1 MAGLIE
7 LLSHYEQ
14 HIIYQAQSATRGLA
28 ARFKFCP
35 SLAEIKEALDFWVDE
50 EARHRG
56 RVAVGARKPAPSV
69 SPKERAAS
77 GAASVSSL
85 KARFGLKEIP
95 PGWDAIDLTKMA
107 HKYGARLPE
116 IIDQFIGGKKDAGL
130 PRDLADMPRAAA
142 PLNEV
147 VEKMRKIMQEREAKD
162 AAAAVEF

>member
-14 HIIYQAQSATRGLA
+14 HIIYQAQSATKGLA

-35 SLAEIKEALDFWVDE
+35 SLAEIKDALDFWVDE
-50 EARHRG
+50 EAQQRR
-56 RVAVGARKPAPSV
+56 RLAVGARKPEPSV
-69 SPKERAAS
+69 PPKERAAS
-77 GAASVSSL
+77 GAASVASL

-95 PGWDAIDLTKMA
+95 QGWDAVDVTKMA
-107 HKYGARLPE
+107 AKYGKRLPE
-116 IIDQFIGGKKDAGL
+116 IIDQFLAGKKDAGL

-142 PLNEV
+142 PLSAV
-147 VEKMRKIMQEREAKD
+147 VENMRKIMQEREAKD